1 MYEGKPIIGLA
12 GGIGAGKS
20 HVARALG
27 KLGGAVIA
35 SDALVAAAY
44 THPAVKRQL
53 HDWYGDAIFDGLGRV
68 DKRAVAGRVFADA
81 GQRER
86 LEKLLHPIVN
96 EARLELMRRAAGDP
110 AVAAYVW
117 DSPLLYET
125 GLDARCDAVIFV
137 DAPRDVRVERVMRT
151 RGWDAAELD
160 RRERVQTPLDEK
172 RERATHVIDNG
183 GAGGDGGGA
192 GPLATRLR
200 AVVESV
206 TSAGP
211 SVAEVAGDA
220 PG

>member
-1 MYEGKPIIGLA
+1 MYDGKPIIGLA

-27 KLGGAVIA
+27 RLGCAVIA

-81 GQRER
+81 AQRER
-86 LEKLLHPIVN
+86 LEKLLHPVVN
-96 EARLELMRRAAGDP
+96 EARVELMRRAAADP

-117 DSPLLYET
+117 DSPLLFET

-137 DAPRDVRVERVMRT
+137 DAPRDVRLARVRET

-160 RRERVQTPLDEK
+160 RRERVQTPLDDK
-172 RERATHVIDNG
+172 RARATDMVDNG
-183 GAGGDGGGA
+183 GAEGGA
-192 GPLATRLR
+192 VLAERLR
-200 AVVESV
+200 AVLDRV
-206 TSAGP
+206 TN
-211 SVAEVAGDA
+211 AEPVAGDA
-220 PG
+220 AG